1 MHLTLLL
8 LTFIF
13 LFTRTSA
20 DFRLTHYEENTV
32 TLFCQLVAPEGTTFQ
47 YIIPY
52 ITRDNDTQ
60 ELEFRDI
67 QDNMDDSRYFGIQY
81 PDISSKNL
89 IGIIIIRNFRD
100 SDLQNNFKC
109 SQSLFNGTLIEYS
122 LTTTN
127 EHTAT
132 PPTSSYNHNT
142 THPYSSKD
150 GSKPKGVSPNYN
162 VTYHGVMYIPACI
175 PCNVMLL
182 VVGVF
187 AAFLIICLLV
197 IVIILRNEFKEKILC
212 RMLSIFKRRKRT
224 VPIVG
229 YHMPDNTVDV
239 PNDADTH
246 SGSSSSQ
253 VFYSLRSEGED
264 LSEPA
269 PLRLS
274 SIDGATYTPLKVSN

>member
-13 LFTRTSA
+13 LFTRVFA
-20 DFRLTHYEENTV
+20 DFRLTYHEDNTV

-60 ELEFRDI
+60 ELEFGDI
-67 QDNMDDSRYFGIQY
+67 RNDMNDSRYFGIQF
-81 PDISSKNL
+81 PDKSSKNL

-100 SDLQNNFKC
+100 SDLQNKFKC
-109 SQSLFNGTLIEYS
+109 SQSLFNGTLIEYP
-122 LTTTN
+122 LTTAN

-132 PPTSSYNHNT
+132 LPTSSYNHNT
-142 THPYSSKD
+142 THPYSNKD
-150 GSKPKGVSPNYN
+150 GSKPKGASPNYN
-162 VTYHGVMYIPACI
+162 VVCI
-175 PCNVMLL
+175 LCNVMLL

-187 AAFLIICLLV
+187 TAFLIICLSV
-197 IVIILRNEFKEKILC
+197 IIIILRNEFKEKILC

-239 PNDADTH
+239 PSDADTH

-269 PLRLS
+269 PLRS
-274 SIDGATYTPLKVSN
+274 SSSDGATYTPLKVSN